1 MENDLEFET
10 ESDVVGPTKEWGM
23 HNGVV
28 VLAALALVA
37 LSVLVTTV
45 RNSAVLPETPVWVDG
60 FFGDMGFVLMLAGGT
75 VIGMLVATRMLQAHV
90 GADGAK
96 KLVVWGIVALAVS
109 VLLQTGLSIGD
120 LGLQDAGRP
129 LIFATLGVSNF
140 ITGTMGIG
148 AAMIALAFVGRLRA

>member
-1 MENDLEFET
+1 M
-10 ESDVVGPTKEWGM
+10 
-23 HNGVV
+23 
-28 VLAALALVA
+28 
-37 LSVLVTTV
+37 
-45 RNSAVLPETPVWVDG
+45 
-60 FFGDMGFVLMLAGGT
+60 
-75 VIGMLVATRMLQAHV
+75 
-90 GADGAK
+90 
-96 KLVVWGIVALAVS
+96 VWGIVALAVS